1 MKAVERHIEEIKK
14 YQKAIDRT
22 DSIYLKLD
30 YSKKINRMI
39 KELRE
44 YCHYRNYNFKAILR
58 RLNVKAT
65 QMD

>member
-1 MKAVERHIEEIKK
+1 MKAVERHIEEIKR
-14 YQKAIDRT
+14 YQEAMNKT
-22 DSIYLKLD
+22 DSAYLKND

-58 RLNVKAT
+58 RIE
-65 QMD
+65 